1 MQEIVI
7 FGSSFGANQQ
17 SGLLRAFWWAF
28 VGVWASVVGVWASV
42 GFCSGKYKFTSL
54 SILADF
60 WRYGI
65 NATYTL
71 H

>member
-1 MQEIVI
+1 LAQVSVQINSLGFCGL
-7 FGSSFGANQQ
+7 FG
-17 SGLLRAFWWAF
+17 GLF
-28 VGVWASVVGVWASV
+28 GVWAFVGVWASV